1 MNTEVI
7 EDHSSRKFCCVSVHI
22 CCQKY
27 ISRFFVRFNCSLQ
40 RTPFPALSIQLHIRT
55 LHIQA
60 NLFNKSYY
68 KVTAQ
73 KRGLLYER
81 MCYIISLVL

>member
-22 CCQKY
+22 CSQNY

-40 RTPFPALSIQLHIRT
+40 RTPFPALCMQPHIGT
-55 LHIQA
+55 LHLQA
-60 NLFNKSYY
+60 NLFNKDCY
-68 KVTAQ
+68 KTDYIKTRLAQ
-73 KRGLLYER
+73 
-81 MCYIISLVL
+81 